1 MAEWTEYTVAD
12 VILTVIDYRGKT
24 PKKLGGDWSE
34 SGYRA
39 LSAKNIKTGKI
50 VQEDSIRYVSE
61 KMYRCWMKEEIQK
74 GDILIT
80 SEAPFG
86 QIYYWDSYEKIVLS
100 QRLFALR
107 VNNTF
112 YPKYIYFY
120 MISSLFQ
127 AELDCRATGTTVVG
141 LRQPELLKCKI
152 CAPDYQEQKR
162 IADTLWSIEQK
173 INNNEMINN
182 NLEQQAQA
190 YFDKLFVVNADPNWP
205 ECTLSDIGSVIAG
218 GTPSKSKPEYYAD
231 QGIAWITPKD
241 LSVDKSKFISRGEND
256 ISELGFSKSSA
267 TKMPAG
273 TILFSSRAP
282 IGYIAIAQNEVTTN
296 QGFKSV
302 IPNENIGTAYVYFL
316 LKNLLPTIEGM
327 ASGSTFKE
335 ISGAAMR
342 SVPTVIPD
350 ADTIQLFSNLCE
362 PIFKEQEVLESENK
376 YLSALR
382 DTLLQKLMS
391 GELDVSDMDL

>member
-24 PKKLGGDWSE
+24 PRKLGGDWSE

>member
-1 MAEWTEYTVAD
+1 MTEWTEYTVAD

-100 QRLFALR
+100 QRLFAVR

-120 MISSLFQ
+120 MISSFFQ

-162 IADTLWSIEQK
+162 IADILWCIEQK

-182 NLEQQAQA
+182 NLPPHPC
-190 YFDKLFVVNADPNWP
+190 N
-205 ECTLSDIGSVIAG
+205 
-218 GTPSKSKPEYYAD
+218 
-231 QGIAWITPKD
+231 AWIAAKQRRQTPKTD
-241 LSVDKSKFISRGEND
+241 EYLYTDGKVSDRGDNE
-256 ISELGFSKSSA
+256 E
-267 TKMPAG
+267 TVEQ
-273 TILFSSRAP
+273 FSS
-282 IGYIAIAQNEVTTN
+282 
-296 QGFKSV
+296 
-302 IPNENIGTAYVYFL
+302 L
-316 LKNLLPTIEGM
+316 L
-327 ASGSTFKE
+327 
-335 ISGAAMR
+335 AA
-342 SVPTVIPD
+342 
-350 ADTIQLFSNLCE
+350 
-362 PIFKEQEVLESENK
+362 
-376 YLSALR
+376 
-382 DTLLQKLMS
+382 
-391 GELDVSDMDL
+391 